1 MGYDVQKVRA
11 DFPIL
16 AEMINGKPLVYLDSG
31 ATAQKPAVVMVN
43 LLGTRPGTGRPEGL
57 AAALSV
63 EDAHVHLYGKASAG
77 AGRKLGHVT
86 ARGANLEE
94 ALGRARR
101 AAAAITFGDP
111 A

>member
-1 MGYDVQKVRA
+1 MCSSDLGW
-11 DFPIL
+11 
-16 AEMINGKPLVYLDSG
+16 PLGRPELV
-31 ATAQKPAVVMVN
+31 APAVVMVN